1 MRVKFLSW
9 GGCLLLLSCL
19 TGPVWALGM
28 EDFGNKPLNAANF
41 TDWPGIMPVV
51 NDTHRVYHTWV
62 NGNEHCYYRGDTKA
76 LNAALKRFAATPEKV
91 HEVILLPGPAEIR
104 SFRKEKSVTY
114 NWSLHLVGGIAKAML
129 EKTQENGFWSK
140 YPVLTVYVGE
150 TIRLDQLKIPAGC
163 KVLQLAD
170 LEKRYLQGLSS
181 SDPTVQGMSLGS
193 LAMLNPYSERN
204 LKAIAKLLDESNSRI
219 QIHTVR
225 MLAEFGRLAKPV
237 LPALQAALKTEDGQL
252 RTQLEET
259 IQAIEAAPDRAAEAQ
274 AHRKLVE
281 QIQGFCAGLER

>member
-28 EDFGNKPLNAANF
+28 EDFGNKPLNAGNF
-41 TDWPGIMPVV
+41 QEWPGIMPVV
-51 NDTHRVYHTWV
+51 NDPHRVYHTWV
-62 NGNEHCYYRGDTKA
+62 NGNEHCYYRGDTEA

-150 TIRLDQLKIPAGC
+150 TIRLNQLKIPAGC

-259 IQAIEAAPDRAAEAQ
+259 IEAIEA
-274 AHRKLVE
+274 
-281 QIQGFCAGLER
+281 